1 MIKVKGYLIG
11 EFFLIKYKWYKI
23 YYRED
28 LAKATFN
35 DPNIRTII
43 EKNTRILK
51 VLNTKDE

>member
-1 MIKVKGYLIG
+1 MIK
-11 EFFLIKYKWYKI
+11 I
-23 YYRED
+23 YCRED

-51 VLNTKDE
+51 ILNTKVE